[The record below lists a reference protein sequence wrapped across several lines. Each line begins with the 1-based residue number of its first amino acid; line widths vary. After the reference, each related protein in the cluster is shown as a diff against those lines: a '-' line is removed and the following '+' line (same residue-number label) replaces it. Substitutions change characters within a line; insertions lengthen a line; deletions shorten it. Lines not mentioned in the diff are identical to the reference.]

1 MTPHRTIDRWIRENP
16 YKVDLVL
23 GLGIWLLFG
32 LAGTLSLIG
41 NGYGFSAVVIASGQ
55 TLPLIWRRKH
65 PGLAASIIVA
75 AHLMQLVMVDDFLP
89 SQVAVPITIY
99 TLAAYAKRWQSF
111 AGLTAGFVGAFLM
124 TFKLAFAS
132 GTPTLESGFI
142 SFLGLALTVT
152 VAWTFG
158 DLARTRRIATQ
169 TLEDRARRLE
179 IERQQ
184 ERDLAAADERS
195 HIAREMHDIVAHS
208 LSVIITQADGARY
221 ASEHDPDIA
230 RETLGTI
237 ASTGR
242 GSLREMRRLL
252 GVLRNDGEASTRPL
266 PALADLPDLLDS
278 TGKTGLDI
286 KFSELGSAR
295 RELPAGAE
303 LTAYRAVQEA
313 LTNVVKH
320 AGPSAQAKVDLEWD
334 NRGLNLK
341 VWDNGRGAGALTT
354 ADGGQGLRGMAER
367 VALYDGRVEAAPNTS
382 GGFLVSVFI
391 PYTED

>member
-1 MTPHRTIDRWIRENP
+1 
-16 YKVDLVL
+16 
-23 GLGIWLLFG
+23 
-32 LAGTLSLIG
+32 
-41 NGYGFSAVVIASGQ
+41 
-55 TLPLIWRRKH
+55 
-65 PGLAASIIVA
+65 
-75 AHLMQLVMVDDFLP
+75 
-89 SQVAVPITIY
+89 
-99 TLAAYAKRWQSF
+99 
-111 AGLTAGFVGAFLM
+111 
-124 TFKLAFAS
+124 
-132 GTPTLESGFI
+132 
-142 SFLGLALTVT
+142 
-152 VAWTFG
+152 
-158 DLARTRRIATQ
+158 
-169 TLEDRARRLE
+169 
-179 IERQQ
+179 
-184 ERDLAAADERS
+184 
-195 HIAREMHDIVAHS
+195 
-208 LSVIITQADGARY
+208 
-221 ASEHDPDIA
+221 
-230 RETLGTI
+230 
-237 ASTGR
+237 
-242 GSLREMRRLL
+242 MRRLL

-286 KFSELGSAR
+286 EFRELGSAR

-320 AGPSAQAKVDLEWD
+320 AGPSAQAKVELEWD